1 MPNRRARWPGSLN
14 ASSVDSPER
23 LQIAVIGAGECDESV
38 WRTAFAVGEGL
49 ARAGCHLICG
59 GRGGVMAAASRGA
72 RAAGGT
78 VVGILP
84 GVDAHESPADDAV
97 SVAVYTGMGQARNLT
112 VVLSAA
118 AAIAIH
124 GGWGTLSEIALA
136 LKHRIP
142 VIALDS
148 WSLSRPD
155 GRVEPLLRTART
167 PRHAV
172 ELALELADRER
183 LG

>member
-1 MPNRRARWPGSLN
+1 MA
-14 ASSVDSPER
+14 AR
-23 LQIAVIGAGECDESV
+23 LQIAVLGAAECDQGL
-38 WRTAFAVGEGL
+38 RQIAFATGEAL
-49 ARAGCHLICG
+49 ARSGAVLICG

-72 RAAGGT
+72 RSAGGMAI
-78 VVGILP
+78 GILP
-84 GVDAHESPADDAV
+84 GADASESPANEAV
-97 SVAVYTGMGQARNLT
+97 NVAVYTGMGQARNAS

-142 VIALDS
+142 VIVLES

-155 GRVEPLLRTART
+155 GRHEPLLRIASS
-167 PRHAV
+167 PREAV
-172 ELALELADRER
+172 KLALEMADRER
-183 LG
+183 LRPR

>member
-1 MPNRRARWPGSLN
+1 MS
-14 ASSVDSPER
+14 D
-23 LQIAVIGAGECDESV
+23 LQIAVIGAGDCDDRV
-38 WRTAFAVGEGL
+38 RRMAFDVGEAL
-49 ARAGCHLICG
+49 ARAGAVLICG

-78 VVGILP
+78 AIGVLP
-84 GVDAHESPADDAV
+84 GADARESPANDAL
-97 SVAVYTGMGQARNLT
+97 SAAVYTGMGQARNAC

-142 VIALDS
+142 VIVLES

-155 GRVEPLLRTART
+155 GRQEPLL
-167 PRHAV
+167 AV
-172 ELALELADRER
+172 AGSPEEAVRRALEMAD
-183 LG
+183 

>member
-1 MPNRRARWPGSLN
+1 M
-14 ASSVDSPER
+14 SSGR
-23 LQIAVIGAGECDESV
+23 LQIAVLGAADCDQRLRDV
-38 WRTAFAVGEGL
+38 AFATGEAL
-49 ARAGCHLICG
+49 AAAGAHLICG

-84 GVDAHESPADDAV
+84 GADAGESAPNDAL
-97 SVAVYTGMGQARNLT
+97 SVAVYTGMGQARNAS

-118 AAIAIH
+118 AAIAIG

-136 LKHRIP
+136 LKHRIA
-142 VIALDS
+142 VIVLES

-155 GRVEPLLRTART
+155 GRREPLLRAARS
-167 PRHAV
+167 PREAV
-172 ELALELADRER
+172 ELALEMADRAR
-183 LG
+183 LGQ

>member
-1 MPNRRARWPGSLN
+1 M
-14 ASSVDSPER
+14 SVPR
-23 LQIAVIGAGECDESV
+23 LQIAVIGAGDCDERV
-38 WRTAFAVGEGL
+38 RRIAFATGEAL
-49 ARAGCHLICG
+49 ARSGACVICG
-59 GRGGVMAAASRGA
+59 GRGGVMAAAAAGA

-78 VVGILP
+78 AIGILP
-84 GVDAHESPADDAV
+84 GSDARESPADGAL
-97 SVAVYTGMGQARNLT
+97 SVAVYTGMGQVRNAC

-142 VIALDS
+142 VVVLES

-155 GRVEPLLRTART
+155 GRDESLLRTAYS
-167 PRHAV
+167 PSEAV
-172 ELALELADRER
+172 QLALEMADRER
-183 LG
+183 LGVRDPGLS

>member
-1 MPNRRARWPGSLN
+1 MGQVSEP
-14 ASSVDSPER
+14 
-23 LQIAVIGAGECDESV
+23 LQISVIGGAECDDGLLEA
-38 WRTAFAVGEGL
+38 AFSVGEGL
-49 ARAGCHLICG
+49 ARAGALLICG

-72 RAAGGT
+72 RAAGGR

-84 GVDAHESPADDAV
+84 GADAAESAPNDDL
-97 SVAVYTGMGQARNLT
+97 SVALYTGMGQARNLS
-112 VVLSAA
+112 VVLSGA
-118 AAIAIH
+118 AAIAVG

-142 VIALDS
+142 VVTLES

-155 GRVEPLLRTART
+155 GRAEPLLRRADS
-167 PRHAV
+167 PRRAV
-172 ELALELADRER
+172 ELALELAIPER

>member
-1 MPNRRARWPGSLN
+1 MS
-14 ASSVDSPER
+14 ER
-23 LQIAVIGAGECDESV
+23 LQIAVVGAGECDQRVGEL
-38 WRTAFAVGEGL
+38 AFATGEAL
-49 ARAGCHLICG
+49 ARSGAHLICG

-72 RAAGGT
+72 RSAGGIA
-78 VVGILP
+78 VGILP
-84 GVDAHESPADDAV
+84 GADARESPADEAV
-97 SVAVYTGMGQARNLT
+97 SVAVYTGMGQARNAS

-142 VIALDS
+142 VIVLES

-155 GRVEPLLRTART
+155 GRDEPLLRTARS
-167 PRHAV
+167 PRQAV
-172 ELALELADRER
+172 ALALELADRKR